1 MRIVPGNV
9 LEHSDRS
16 ASVPLL
22 SQALAIQPEIIYN
35 VANLYE
41 DNETAFS
48 SFLARRGLTMK
59 GLYADSKSSDFQVI
73 GNRQIKWAVKGRSE
87 RKARIVSNN
96 SAGATPGL
104 SHATFLLTLDNDWF
118 VEKETLLCWD
128 VRTVLYVR
136 EKTKAAGGNW
146 NYTVQMMSNDPA
158 SFVDPQLIAAGSEL
172 SSGYTAYPEG
182 SEDASERVTHP
193 EWHTEWMTI
202 QRFKYSTTGS
212 AKAHKI
218 LIEHK
223 GKHLWAEY
231 QHLETLAWM
240 MKARERQLLF
250 GRATVDA
257 TGNNVGVTDKFNRDI
272 IAGNGLIHQGDPS
285 MKFTYTDIN
294 VRWIENLIT
303 SMQLSMTGGMGGPEI
318 VIGGGL
324 HFINEFHRAMRSI
337 FEMNPIVFAEGSGN
351 EKGVNT
357 TFKYYNFNSVK
368 LVPIWI
374 PAYDDPMAAQRADG
388 YGVNYRSRMGFA
400 LNTGQNLA
408 GQNPNIK
415 LLALGNSDEDRRYI
429 ERELVGMA
437 GGGVR
442 NAKTG
447 RLMVSSSVDAYELH
461 MLCETGIALM
471 NPLSFVEIVPAI
483 RR

>member
-9 LEHSDRS
+9 LQHADRS
-16 ASVPLL
+16 ASVPML
-22 SQALAIQPEIIYN
+22 SEALAINPEIIYN
-35 VANLYE
+35 VSNLYE
-41 DNETAFS
+41 DHETAFS
-48 SFLARRGLTMK
+48 SFLARRGMTMR
-59 GLYADSKSSDFQVI
+59 GLYSNASSPDFQVI
-73 GNRQIKWAVKGRSE
+73 GNRQIKWPVKGRSE
-87 RKARIVSNN
+87 RKGRIVSNN
-96 SAGATPGL
+96 AAGSTPGL
-104 SHATFLLTLDNDWF
+104 NHATFTLTLDNDWF

-136 EKTKAAGGNW
+136 EKQKGTGDTW
-146 NYTVQMMSNDPA
+146 NYTVQLMGNDPA
-158 SFVDPQLIAAGSEL
+158 AFVDPRLIEAGAEL

-193 EWHTEWMTI
+193 EWHTEWLTI

-223 GKHLWAEY
+223 GQHLWAEY
-231 QHLETLAWM
+231 QHLETLNWM
-240 MKARERQLLF
+240 MRARERQLLF
-250 GRATVDA
+250 GRASVDS
-257 TGNNVGVTDKFNRDI
+257 TGNNVGVTDKDNRPI

-285 MKFTYTDIN
+285 MKFTYTDLT
-294 VRWIENLIT
+294 VRWIENMIT
-303 SMQLSMTGGMGGPEI
+303 AMQLSMTSGMGGPEI

-324 HFINEFHRAMRSI
+324 AFISDFHRAMRSI
-337 FEMNPIVFAEGSGN
+337 FEMNPIIFAEGSGN

-357 TFKYYNFNSVK
+357 TFQYYNFNSVK
-368 LVPIWI
+368 LVPMWI
-374 PAYDDPMAAQRADG
+374 PAYDDPMGAQQMDSF
-388 YGVNYRSRMGFA
+388 GVNYRSRMGFA
-400 LNTGQNLA
+400 LNTGSNLA
-408 GQNPNIK
+408 GQAPNIK
-415 LLALGNSDEDRRYI
+415 LLALGNKDEDRRYI

-437 GGGVR
+437 GGGTKNV
-442 NAKTG
+442 KTG

-471 NPLSFVEIVPAI
+471 NPLSFVEIVPAV